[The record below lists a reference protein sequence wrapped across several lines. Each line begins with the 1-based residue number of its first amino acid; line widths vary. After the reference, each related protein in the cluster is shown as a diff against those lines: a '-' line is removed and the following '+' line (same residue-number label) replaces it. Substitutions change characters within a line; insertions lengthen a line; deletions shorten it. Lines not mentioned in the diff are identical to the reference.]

1 MRDLNVDDASGGI
14 VQILVWATLA
24 CFLVT
29 RLLDHRSREAK

>member
-14 VQILVWATLA
+14 VQILVWAILA

-29 RLLDHRSREAK
+29 RLLDRRSREVR